1 MAGRGRWCPCAGRWT
16 ASGPRIA
23 SRWPTIRIS
32 SHEDL
37 NAFLILYCLCLP
49 ERPSRSGAS
58 VDIQGAALIV
68 TAVLC
73 GTLSVLLAVVAI
85 RLWDRAGIRIG
96 ASRNAARALE
106 GQVEPIVFLFRGTG
120 LIDATPPAR
129 ALLDRIGGP
138 EDDWT
143 RLMRWIGPRFPDAP
157 DRLAQL
163 SSRARV
169 EILGHEG
176 QGSATLRLLAEDLGD
191 GIWRLTVTD
200 PGADHAGIVVDSMSL
215 QAMEEE
221 LHLLRG
227 ALDQTPML
235 VWRLDPDDRVTWANG
250 AYLRRAEAQG
260 DGAIGWPLPRLL
272 DVPRPL
278 PGTEPV
284 ARRAAVED
292 RGIASWYDCHSHRM
306 GEHLMMFALPADAAV
321 RAERSLREFV
331 QTLTKTFADLPIG
344 LAIFDQGRKLQL
356 FNPALIDL
364 TNLPTGF
371 LTARPSLVDFLDQL
385 REQRMVP
392 EPKDYRSWRQHMAN
406 LESAAAT
413 GHHVETWS
421 LPGGQTYRVTG
432 RPHPDGAVA
441 FLFENITTEISVT
454 RRFRAEL
461 LLSAQVLD
469 GLDDALAVFA
479 TTGQLVLS
487 NQAYRSLWGPPPG
500 GLSDAI
506 AGWEAMTAASPGLA
520 TLRGALTLGDGLPA
534 HAPSS
539 GAMTGPQGQAL
550 GWTVTDLSGGRRML
564 RFWTGSG
571 QSLTSDEAMPTL
583 RCLPQTRSSD

>member
-1 MAGRGRWCPCAGRWT
+1 MGGGRG
-16 ASGPRIA
+16 
-23 SRWPTIRIS
+23 
-32 SHEDL
+32 
-37 NAFLILYCLCLP
+37 
-49 ERPSRSGAS
+49 
-58 VDIQGAALIV
+58 AAP
-68 TAVLC
+68 
-73 GTLSVLLAVVAI
+73 
-85 RLWDRAGIRIG
+85 
-96 ASRNAARALE
+96 ALE
-106 GQVEPIVFLFRGTG
+106 GQVEPIIFLFRGTV

-129 ALLDRIGGP
+129 ALLDRIGGSQ
-138 EDDWT
+138 DDWT
-143 RLMRWIGPRFPDAP
+143 RLMRWIGPRFPEAP

-163 SSRARV
+163 SRRARV
-169 EILGHEG
+169 EVLGREG
-176 QGSATLRLLAEDLGD
+176 QGSATLRLVAQDLTD
-191 GIWRLTVTD
+191 GIWRLTVSD
-200 PGADHAGIVVDSMSL
+200 PAADHAGIVIDSMSL

-284 ARRAAVED
+284 TRRAALED

-306 GEHLMMFALPADAAV
+306 GDHIMMFALPADAAV

-364 TNLPTGF
+364 TSLPTGF

-406 LESAAAT
+406 LETAAAT

-461 LLSAQVLD
+461 LLGAQVLD

-479 TTGQLVLS
+479 ATGQLVLS
-487 NQAYRSLWGPPPG
+487 NQAYRSLWGPPPAS
-500 GLSDAI
+500 LSDAI
-506 AGWEAMTAASPGLA
+506 AGWEAMSAASPGLS
-520 TLRGALTLGDGLPA
+520 TLRGALTLSEG
-534 HAPSS
+534 PSS
-539 GAMTGPQGQAL
+539 STRSSGTMTGPQGQSL
-550 GWTVTDLSGGRRML
+550 GWTVIDLSGGRRML
-564 RFWTGSG
+564 RFWTASA
-571 QSLTSDEAMPTL
+571 QSQMPEATSPPL
-583 RCLPQTRSSD
+583 RALSATRTAE